1 MASFLARETQSAAVK
16 HDMYSRKSPIY
27 KHIRGEY
34 GLLTDTLHYCFIVTK
49 KHRTVENCGKFKH
62 CIENFQLIFQWMC
75 ECFCIS
81 LKSHPASLLITD
93 IAVQDF
99 TK

>member
-16 HDMYSRKSPIY
+16 HDMHSRKSPIY

-49 KHRTVENCGKFKH
+49 KT
-62 CIENFQLIFQWMC
+62 
-75 ECFCIS
+75 
-81 LKSHPASLLITD
+81 
-93 IAVQDF
+93 QDSR
-99 TK
+99 KLWKIQAMH